1 MIPFTISPKNHPYL
15 GIVLKYVYGMEK
27 DTFVKW
33 REKKWQKDVNKIE
46 KYLKAGENQTL
57 TLHLQQS

>member
-1 MIPFTISPKNHPYL
+1 
-15 GIVLKYVYGMEK
+15 MEK
-27 DTFVKW
+27 GTFVKW
-33 REKKWQKDVNKIE
+33 HEKKWRKDVNKIE